1 MALSFREKE
10 EALRLWLTG
19 LTHAQIGEIIGKTR
33 HEVRN
38 YIKLTPE
45 YKKSKRPGAARL
57 AQVQASTPPSL
68 VDLLKRPKT
77 REELMEACDI
87 SDRVLDAML
96 EDLKDKGYL
105 IEVNGNLI
113 GLAKITPQAEP
124 QEIDVKWKG
133 NRQIRF
139 GVVSDNHINSKYT
152 QITLLH
158 EAYDRF
164 QREGIKHVY
173 NAGDIDEGE
182 QMRKGHQYECYHQ
195 GADDHVDEIV
205 RVYPVR
211 EKITTHFIAGNHDAS
226 FIKLSGIDI
235 GKQIANQRPDM
246 NYLGQDDVIVNLTP
260 NCRLEVMHPGGGSC
274 FDDKTEIFTKRGWI
288 PFSELTMDDDVATMT
303 KEEHRFEW
311 QKPTEITDEPY
322 DGKMYHFKARTIDMM
337 VTPNHGMWAKRSES
351 DKKPSWGK
359 NLKYPQKAHYS
370 VDYSYRRHTAQELVE
385 QYRRQKWQMTRVCD
399 DWQGQVP
406 GEFVEV
412 PYIESRAPGLDHQMK
427 HIGKMPY
434 MTMAKFMAWYVTEGY
449 VNRKTVSI
457 CQSKLINPENHK
469 YILDTI
475 NDMGLYA
482 CVSGREE
489 KDICISSVEL
499 ASFIM
504 NECGKGSANKRLP
517 EWIKALPSEDL
528 AVVFDILIRGDGWI
542 NGSELGYRSISPQL
556 LDDVSEIAFKL
567 GYAVSR
573 NGETI
578 NITQMQVNPTINT
591 RPTEHHY
598 KGKIY
603 CCSVPNGLI
612 LVQRHGKAIWSH
624 NSYAWSY
631 RPQKI
636 VESLEGGTKPNVLLI
651 GHYHKAEYLFYRN
664 VHILQAGT
672 TQAQTP
678 WMRSKALHAS
688 MGCWIVELDV
698 TDEGQVDACRSTFF
712 PCYQPIID
720 DYKNWKE

>member
-45 YKKSKRPGAARL
+45 YKKIKRPGAVRL
-57 AQVQASTPPSL
+57 EQVQTQTPPSL
-68 VDLLKRPKT
+68 VELLKKPRE
-77 REELMEACDI
+77 REELLQACQV
-87 SDRVLDAML
+87 SERVLDAML

-164 QREGIKHVY
+164 QREGVKHVY
-173 NAGDIDEGE
+173 NAGDLDEGE

-211 EKITTHFIAGNHDAS
+211 EKITTHFITGNHDAS

-260 NCRLEVMHPGGGSC
+260 HCRLEVMHPGGGS
-274 FDDKTEIFTKRGWI
+274 
-288 PFSELTMDDDVATMT
+288 A
-303 KEEHRFEW
+303 
-311 QKPTEITDEPY
+311 
-322 DGKMYHFKARTIDMM
+322 
-337 VTPNHGMWAKRSES
+337 
-351 DKKPSWGK
+351 
-359 NLKYPQKAHYS
+359 
-370 VDYSYRRHTAQELVE
+370 
-385 QYRRQKWQMTRVCD
+385 
-399 DWQGQVP
+399 
-406 GEFVEV
+406 
-412 PYIESRAPGLDHQMK
+412 
-427 HIGKMPY
+427 
-434 MTMAKFMAWYVTEGY
+434 
-449 VNRKTVSI
+449 
-457 CQSKLINPENHK
+457 
-469 YILDTI
+469 
-475 NDMGLYA
+475 
-482 CVSGREE
+482 
-489 KDICISSVEL
+489 
-499 ASFIM
+499 
-504 NECGKGSANKRLP
+504 
-517 EWIKALPSEDL
+517 
-528 AVVFDILIRGDGWI
+528 
-542 NGSELGYRSISPQL
+542 
-556 LDDVSEIAFKL
+556 
-567 GYAVSR
+567 
-573 NGETI
+573 
-578 NITQMQVNPTINT
+578 
-591 RPTEHHY
+591 
-598 KGKIY
+598 
-603 CCSVPNGLI
+603 
-612 LVQRHGKAIWSH
+612 
-624 NSYAWSY
+624 YAWSY

-712 PCYQPIID
+712 PCYQPIVD

>member
-96 EDLKDKGYL
+96 EDLKDNGYL
-105 IEVNGNLI
+105 IDTSGDKLC
-113 GLAKITPQAEP
+113 LAKVTPQAEP

-211 EKITTHFIAGNHDAS
+211 EKITTHFITGNHDAS

-260 NCRLEVMHPGGGSC
+260 HCRLEVMHPGGGS
-274 FDDKTEIFTKRGWI
+274 
-288 PFSELTMDDDVATMT
+288 A
-303 KEEHRFEW
+303 
-311 QKPTEITDEPY
+311 
-322 DGKMYHFKARTIDMM
+322 
-337 VTPNHGMWAKRSES
+337 
-351 DKKPSWGK
+351 
-359 NLKYPQKAHYS
+359 
-370 VDYSYRRHTAQELVE
+370 
-385 QYRRQKWQMTRVCD
+385 
-399 DWQGQVP
+399 
-406 GEFVEV
+406 
-412 PYIESRAPGLDHQMK
+412 
-427 HIGKMPY
+427 
-434 MTMAKFMAWYVTEGY
+434 
-449 VNRKTVSI
+449 
-457 CQSKLINPENHK
+457 
-469 YILDTI
+469 
-475 NDMGLYA
+475 
-482 CVSGREE
+482 
-489 KDICISSVEL
+489 
-499 ASFIM
+499 
-504 NECGKGSANKRLP
+504 
-517 EWIKALPSEDL
+517 
-528 AVVFDILIRGDGWI
+528 
-542 NGSELGYRSISPQL
+542 
-556 LDDVSEIAFKL
+556 
-567 GYAVSR
+567 
-573 NGETI
+573 
-578 NITQMQVNPTINT
+578 
-591 RPTEHHY
+591 
-598 KGKIY
+598 
-603 CCSVPNGLI
+603 
-612 LVQRHGKAIWSH
+612 
-624 NSYAWSY
+624 YAWSY

-688 MGCWIVELDV
+688 MGCWIVDLDV

-712 PCYQPIID
+712 PCYQPIVD